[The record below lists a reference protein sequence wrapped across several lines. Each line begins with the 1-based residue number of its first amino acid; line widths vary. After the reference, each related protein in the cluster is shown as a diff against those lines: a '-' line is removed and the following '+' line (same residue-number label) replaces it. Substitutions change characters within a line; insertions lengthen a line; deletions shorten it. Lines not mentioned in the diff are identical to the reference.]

1 MFALVSPEKIQLPP
15 GSVVRL
21 PATWQEYQ
29 SLCDWRGDGSI
40 PRLKYRNGEVLL
52 MSPVIPM
59 CKIIFPIG
67 FLKYGYLRSSNY

>member
-29 SLCDWRGDGSI
+29 SLCDR
-40 PRLKYRNGEVLL
+40 
-52 MSPVIPM
+52 
-59 CKIIFPIG
+59 
-67 FLKYGYLRSSNY
+67 RSDRYPDDDSCHDQSLATQGNQHHHYQHEQR